1 MSMKLEKMEVSSLR
15 SKSCWGVSSD
25 AMIGVKKCYSSISFS
40 IQSMTSGDDMRTEY
54 INSRPSTYDFSV
66 SWNSL
71 MTFRRFASLCS
82 SIARIWDRR
91 RALRETSI
99 DEGRRPGDRVA
110 CLMTAG
116 VAGVTTDPG
125 AAGSSGSESKEAVL
139 TTD

>member
-1 MSMKLEKMEVSSLR
+1 MSLR
-15 SKSCWGVSSD
+15 
-25 AMIGVKKCYSSISFS
+25 
-40 IQSMTSGDDMRTEY
+40 IQEEGSQHARTEY

-82 SIARIWDRR
+82 SIARIWLRR

-99 DEGRRPGDRVA
+99 DEGRRPGERVA
-110 CLMTAG
+110 FLMTAG
-116 VAGVTTDPG
+116 VTGDTTDPG
-125 AAGSSGSESKEAVL
+125 ATGSSGSESKDAVL